1 MARPRD
7 TRLTAEIAHELCQR
21 AGSKAYVAGSLTS
34 LGNEYVLGLRAVNC
48 ANGDT
53 VAQEQ
58 VTAASKEKVL
68 DAVSGAVSK
77 LRSELGESLATVQKF
92 DIPLEEATTA
102 SLPALK
108 EYSLGERARAE
119 KGVPAAIP
127 HHLRAIG
134 LDPNFAMAYRMLGND
149 YNALGQPG
157 RAAEYYT
164 RAFQLRDHAN
174 ELERLSIT
182 AGYYRNVTGELEKAA
197 EAYQQMSDNYPRG
210 SGAYNNVGLVAA
222 QLGKYEK
229 AEEMTWQAQRLD
241 PTEPVYYENL
251 TIYAL
256 ALQRF
261 DEARRVAQEAE
272 ARKIDTPALRG
283 NLYDLAFCTGD
294 SAGMAE
300 QLKWF
305 AGSPDDENMGLS
317 LDSDTQAYSGH
328 ITKARELTGQAVESA
343 KRVDDKESGSVY
355 LANLALEQAAYGYAA
370 EGRQAANEALKLAP
384 LSPGAV
390 VVAALT
396 FAVAGDTAHAEAF
409 ALDLTKRYPLGTQMQ
424 YFWLPTIQAQ
434 LELGRKNPTRALDA
448 LRPASAVE
456 FAMVPYS
463 NNTSCLYPTYLRGEA
478 YLAAGQGAAA
488 AAEFEKV
495 LDHSGIVGT
504 CWTGA
509 LAHLGVARANTLLAK
524 TAHGA
529 DADAART
536 RALAAYK
543 DLLTLW
549 KDADPDIP
557 ILKAAKTEY
566 AKLQ

>member
-1 MARPRD
+1 
-7 TRLTAEIAHELCQR
+7 
-21 AGSKAYVAGSLTS
+21 
-34 LGNEYVLGLRAVNC
+34 
-48 ANGDT
+48 
-53 VAQEQ
+53 
-58 VTAASKEKVL
+58 L
-68 DAVSGAVSK
+68 DAVSGAASK
-77 LRSELGESLATVQKF
+77 LRSELRESLATVQKF

-108 EYSLGERARAE
+108 EYSLGERARGE

-157 RAAEYYT
+157 RAVEYYT
-164 RAFQLRDHAN
+164 RAFQLRDHAS

-182 AGYYRNVTGELEKAA
+182 AAYYRNVTGELEKAA

-251 TIYAL
+251 ITYAL

-261 DEARRVAQEAE
+261 DETRRVAQEAQ
-272 ARKIDTPALRG
+272 APKIDTPALRG
-283 NLYDLAFCTGD
+283 NLYDLAFCTRD
-294 SAGMAE
+294 SAGMVE

-305 AGSPDDENMGLS
+305 AGSPDDENIGLS

-343 KRVDDKESGSVY
+343 ERVDDKESGSVY
-355 LANLALEQAAYGYAA
+355 LANLALEQAAYGYTAK
-370 EGRQAANEALKLAP
+370 GPQAANEALKLAP
-384 LSPGAV
+384 LSPGTV

-409 ALDLTKRYPLGTQMQ
+409 ARELTKRYPLGMQME

-463 NNTSCLYPTYLRGEA
+463 NNTSCLYPAYLRGEA

-524 TAHGA
+524 TARGA

-557 ILKAAKTEY
+557 ILKEAKTEY